1 MSDVETVQGAISEI
15 GKTFEEFKQANDQRL
30 SEIESKGSVDP
41 VTEEKFQKIDDHL
54 NALEDVNQKLTK
66 SALEQKDVND
76 RIDKLETELKRP
88 SVGIETQQQDELLKT
103 YDKYLRKGKESLD
116 EMETKVLTVSND
128 TGGGYLAPPEY
139 VREIVKK
146 VTEISPI
153 RSIARVRQ
161 TSARSVQIPS
171 RTGQFS
177 ASWVSETGT
186 RSETTGLT
194 YGMEEI
200 TAHEE
205 YALVDISE
213 QDVEDSV
220 FNMEAELST
229 EFSEQFST
237 AEGPA
242 FVNGTAA
249 GQPE

>member
-139 VREIVKK
+139 VREIV
-146 VTEISPI
+146 
-153 RSIARVRQ
+153 
-161 TSARSVQIPS
+161 
-171 RTGQFS
+171 
-177 ASWVSETGT
+177 
-186 RSETTGLT
+186 
-194 YGMEEI
+194 
-200 TAHEE
+200 
-205 YALVDISE
+205 
-213 QDVEDSV
+213 
-220 FNMEAELST
+220 
-229 EFSEQFST
+229 
-237 AEGPA
+237 
-242 FVNGTAA
+242 
-249 GQPE
+249 